1 MDNIFNEKVY
11 LEKYTTGF
19 LNIQDKIKLNEDEHS
34 FMELTLKLCNI
45 NNTDLLNI
53 LTKLKTSIELYL
65 KELISKNSSIN
76 DHVKNIIQEWSLD
89 IEPEEI
95 FNNIKQDFSYN
106 IFVED
111 TIKYNEIM
119 NAINTFKASID
130 NDLDTDLDTNI
141 KDTILLL
148 NMNCKDCNNSIESN
162 INTLV
167 KIINELE
174 PLYNYLLLDLS
185 IIHKS
190 DYMNSIENVDKS
202 FSQLINRNNNKDIPE
217 NIHIIFLNYIYVI
230 NYLKKEYHFLITTLK
245 SMLIKLIVN
254 DTSIDTLIKK
264 LNIKKD
270 KVNLDNI
277 INNVYDK
284 DSSSD
289 KSSDES
295 SDESDNEST

>member
-1 MDNIFNEKVY
+1 MDNILNEKVY
-11 LEKYTTGF
+11 LEKYTIGI
-19 LNIQDKIKLNEDEHS
+19 LNIQDKIKLNEVEQS
-34 FMELTLKLCNI
+34 FMELTLKLCNT

-65 KELISKNSSIN
+65 KELISKNSTIN
-76 DHVKNIIQEWSLD
+76 DQVNNVIQEWSLEID
-89 IEPEEI
+89 SDEI
-95 FNNIKQDFSYN
+95 FNNIKHDYTYN
-106 IFVED
+106 VFIED

-119 NAINTFKASID
+119 NAINIFKKSVN
-130 NDLDTDLDTNI
+130 NDLDSDTNV
-141 KDTILLL
+141 KDTLLLL

-167 KIINELE
+167 KIINDLE

-190 DYMNSIENVDKS
+190 DYMNNIENVDET

-230 NYLKKEYHFLITTLK
+230 NYLKKEYHFLITSMKT
-245 SMLIKLIVN
+245 MLIKLIVN
-254 DTSIDTLIKK
+254 DTSIDTLINK

-270 KVNLDNI
+270 NINLDNI
-277 INNVYDK
+277 INNVYNK
-284 DSSSD
+284 EE
-289 KSSDES
+289 ES
-295 SDESDNEST
+295 SEESSEESIEE